1 MATLCKNCGHALVFD
16 PEVQKMVC
24 SACGST
30 FLPEEV
36 ESESKQYREDLKA
49 ESAEEIYGGQKG
61 EFMDCYV
68 YTCSECGGEIIINGT
83 EASTTCV
90 YCGNPNVVF
99 SRIAKQKCPE
109 FVMPFSVTKDE
120 AIRRVRTQLRKGFF
134 IPKEIKI
141 FPLNAAEEY
150 IFRTG

>member
-1 MATLCKNCGHALVFD
+1 MATLCKNCSHALVFD
-16 PEVQKMVC
+16 PAKQKMFC

-30 FLPEEV
+30 FTPEEV
-36 ESESKQYREDLKA
+36 ESESKQFREDLKA
-49 ESAEEIYGGQKG
+49 EEMSEVHGGDKSQY
-61 EFMDCYV
+61 MDCYV
-68 YTCSECGGEIIINGT
+68 YACSECGGEIIINGT

-120 AIRRVRTQLRKGFF
+120 AIRRAREQIRKGGRH
-134 IPKEIKI
+134 E
-141 FPLNAAEEY
+141 
-150 IFRTG
+150 G